1 MIYLLQSE
9 QQLNCDM
16 ETAWNFFSSPH
27 NLAKITPDDMNF
39 IIVNEVPDVPI
50 YEGMIIDYKISP
62 LFGITMKWRTKI
74 KKVRHHL
81 SFTDQQLKGPYKQWS
96 HFHEF
101 IPNEHGILMKDI
113 VRYEM
118 PFGFF
123 GRLVHRL
130 IIHKKL
136 EHIFNYRYQVL
147 EKIFNSEKQS

>member
-1 MIYLLQSE
+1 MIYLLQRE

-27 NLAKITPDDMNF
+27 NLAKITPDNMNF

-74 KKVRHHL
+74 KTVRHHV
-81 SFTDQQLKGPYKQWS
+81 SFTDQQLKGPYKQWIHS
-96 HFHEF
+96 HEF

-113 VRYEM
+113 VQYEM
-118 PFGFF
+118 PYGFI
-123 GRLVHRL
+123 GRLVHSL
-130 IIHKKL
+130 IIYKKL
-136 EHIFNYRYQVL
+136 KRIFNYRYDVL
-147 EKIFNSEKQS
+147 EKKFNTEKQ